1 MDSSLKLYSSNSSE
15 IDKFLNAYFEENTHL
30 SNPLY
35 WKKIF
40 QNPLDMVNIIAAFI
54 DNNESFPNTNMWVSI
69 DSGIYINIK
78 EDNYNN
84 FIQYLFERFPY

>member
-1 MDSSLKLYSSNSSE
+1 MISSLKLYSNNSTE
-15 IDKFLNAYFEENTHL
+15 IEKFLNAFYNRTIHL

-35 WKKIF
+35 WKNFF
-40 QNPLDMVNIIAAFI
+40 QNPLEIADFVAAFV
-54 DNNESFPNTNMWVSI
+54 DNHESFSNTNMWVSI